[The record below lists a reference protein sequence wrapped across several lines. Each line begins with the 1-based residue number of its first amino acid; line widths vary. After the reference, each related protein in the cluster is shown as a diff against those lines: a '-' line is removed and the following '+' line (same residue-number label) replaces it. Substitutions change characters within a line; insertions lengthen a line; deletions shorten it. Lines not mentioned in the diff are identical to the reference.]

1 MLFVDILSRNTHL
14 VSKNWPNDPRVGSFP
29 TNLVELI
36 EVDVELEE
44 ELEEFEGFF

>member
-1 MLFVDILSRNTHL
+1 
-14 VSKNWPNDPRVGSFP
+14 VSKKWPNDPRVGSFP

-44 ELEEFEGFF
+44 ELEEFEGSFDRDEIVDM